1 MLLGPEEMF
10 FPFLKFLAKY
20 SQTQFLPKNIFKKK
34 KFSEPSFK
42 KAEAFQKPE

>member
-34 KFSEPSFK
+34 KILR
-42 KAEAFQKPE
+42 AFF